1 MAIEDQMNNLTGPS
15 EAEQAGVKVEIVS
28 GEDAFTAG
36 EVPEVGQEGTV
47 PAAPPEGKPSDD
59 LVIPVEGV
67 TPMEPEPREAPTA
80 PVVSEPAPVEEPT
93 VQPQA
98 EQEKSVAFD
107 TTQQPITAGLAP
119 AQPSYMPNI
128 VGTAVNETIETL
140 RGEQGELD
148 PLRVPDPFDPKNGE
162 VLYRMFF
169 KNEDPQSDSLVSN
182 AITSAI
188 GFVVNTGTDKPTSIP
203 ESEVI
208 LFNDIGSVYDRTRFL
223 VAEGGTHLV
232 YPQVGPDGQI
242 TTDVNG
248 RPLYNGETAL
258 PILQDLAAFRRP
270 SETDIDISLEGMG
283 TLRLADMP
291 RADLGPEGQAQ
302 LDNFLQKSGLS
313 PYERILVNR
322 AEYSGYLPDVIKQ
335 GRMNDIY
342 AIPQN
347 IVTGVLNQGVGGVFN
362 YLSEFANVPDSE
374 NLEVKEPQI
383 PYAVTFSQELS
394 ERLGISESDA
404 EALQSY
410 SGDALTR
417 SMRVASETLPI
428 LMSFWGG
435 RALRDKKIQ
444 DRFITWTKDELGVK
458 SENEILAALVSRG
471 ETLDGLLGRYV
482 RTQVKAP
489 IRLLQGVTERGT
501 VRALQRASSPMMRFL
516 SPTKKNLV
524 EYNAAQIQQLDNAIA
539 ANRSRISAMGGQAVP
554 KNSTRA
560 LEIQGIEKR
569 IDDLVKRRDKLVTK
583 GIKDLLPESVKK
595 VVTEEG
601 LALGGAVFAGQVY
614 QDLFNNSSSYLSGNT
629 EWAEAFG
636 SVLGTVVI
644 PMIVT
649 GSIYAGKAGINK
661 LGEVF
666 DWVVVNADSSFRR
679 KTSTGDAN
687 IDAQIDKM
695 YRGLKSA
702 DPEFQKHILDQF
714 DHLRR
719 LRDQLS
725 SARDRDGN
733 PLLSPQDVRMTF
745 SQMAGLMVFDSY
757 ANYITRSLADS
768 EIADVSSELIRLES
782 SLIEKME
789 QNNALASSIQKI
801 TGAGIQDPTL
811 APLAK
816 TLRSFVENTQRDI
829 DRKMSLTQ
837 SAIQEQAEMAKSMLG
852 GNTVLKVD
860 EATGE
865 VTALNLEEIFRRED
879 EAIINT
885 GLRAG
890 EPLDVIQQRL
900 VENAAERLRVYRENL
915 SVGNDIFT
923 AQDGLSS
930 EKFTEG
936 FWFNRSRKFG
946 EVGEKFDNLRTT
958 YPNAFADGRF
968 LIEWIQQNAPE
979 LMQELGQEATLGARQ
994 LGGVTLNN
1002 KVRTGATRALHESF
1016 KRLENNL
1023 IAQGADPTDIQML
1036 KEMSGEANNG
1046 LQQFINIDKFL
1057 RQKALSEDG
1066 AEFAQN
1072 LFNDPN
1078 ATGQDLIALADNLEL
1093 PLNFSDVHLI
1103 ASSLGKMASKYEGA
1117 PQAVP
1122 LAVFRETFLDQ
1133 VASPQFGFRVDGE
1146 FIGKEI
1152 MDQYAE
1158 ARRFAKV
1165 EYYDRFH
1172 TPGTWPSKFA
1182 QGVSGQSEGLPTHKY
1197 KAGNEPSKMLGKFLR
1212 GVDGFYT
1219 RPLDPA
1225 LDADSLGELEV
1236 ALARVW
1242 GEYDPASGTYY
1253 INLDSPETK
1262 DLARMFQG
1270 LAAEEFLKSDY
1281 AREVLKRTEKGGFDL
1296 VREILNVTK
1305 ATGEYN
1311 PTFID
1316 NLTKIQGR
1324 RRLADG
1330 TLSAPQP
1337 IIGETDIARA
1347 IDIDKVNLH
1356 DEETRNLTNTALIEV
1371 KGRALKL
1378 MNESTSEAR
1387 QLQNKVRGFETL
1399 VSVLESENPGM
1410 QLHAIMRS
1418 NPQKLDALRD
1428 RYMTELVTTGVV
1440 DTFEEAGEV
1449 FNKSIGLA
1457 LGQALSDRFIQ
1468 FQGRSVFGE
1477 QMKSVRDP
1485 AEMARFLGAED
1496 ANLESMMREVFGDE
1510 HYQSLRNIADF
1521 YAGTLPPSVNVKYLL
1536 PTDLTPE
1543 ALYSRLNNINRGVA
1557 GIRWTVTEFLLRS
1570 MRSQRSNVIQTMF
1583 DNPDAAEVFEAIIL
1597 QNKEISPSM
1606 WSRLEEA
1613 LFSAVSQSLVIRAGI
1628 YETDMSQVEKDA
1640 AYRSQLQDMGLTVPT
1655 ETGEIRRT
1663 NAGQIPVSP

>member
-1 MAIEDQMNNLTGPS
+1 MAIEDQMNDLN
-15 EAEQAGVKVEIVS
+15 AEPTDAEKAGIKVEIVS
-28 GEDAFTAG
+28 GEDALTAG
-36 EVPEVGQEGTV
+36 AVPEEGQEGTI
-47 PAAPPEGKPSDD
+47 PAAPPEGKPSEDM
-59 LVIPVEGV
+59 VIPVEGV
-67 TPMEPEPREAPTA
+67 TPTEPEPR
-80 PVVSEPAPVEEPT
+80 PVVAAEQTAQPPAEQPTEERPVVFDTSQPVMAGLVPAP
-93 VQPQA
+93 
-98 EQEKSVAFD
+98 
-107 TTQQPITAGLAP
+107 P
-119 AQPSYMPNI
+119 ARMPNI
-128 VGTAVNETIETL
+128 VGTAVNETLETL
-140 RGEQGELD
+140 RGEQGDLD

-169 KNEDPQSDSLVSN
+169 KNEDPQADAMVSN
-182 AITSAI
+182 AITSAV
-188 GFVVNTGTDKPTSIP
+188 GFVVNTSGDTPTSIP
-203 ESEVI
+203 QSEVI
-208 LFNDIGSVYDRTRFL
+208 LFNDIESAYDRTRFI

-232 YPQVGPDGQI
+232 YPQMGPDGRMS
-242 TTDVNG
+242 TDVNG
-248 RPLYNGETAL
+248 QPLYNGETAL

-270 SETDIDISLEGMG
+270 SETDIQLSLEGMG
-283 TLRLADMP
+283 TLRLADVP

-302 LDNFLQKSGLS
+302 LDNFLQKAGLS
-313 PYERILVNR
+313 PYERVLVNR
-322 AEYSGYLPDVIKQ
+322 AEYSGYLPEVISQ

-347 IVTGVLNQGVGGVFN
+347 IATGILNMGVEGVFG
-362 YLSEFANVPDSE
+362 YLAEFANIPDTG
-374 NLEVKEPQI
+374 EPVETPDPMI
-383 PYAVTFSQELS
+383 PYATTFSQELA
-394 ERLGISESDA
+394 ERIGISESDA
-404 EALQSY
+404 DALQGY

-417 SMRVASETLPI
+417 TMRTAQETLPI
-428 LMSFWGG
+428 LMSYWGG
-435 RALRDKKIQ
+435 RALRDKKQQ
-444 DRFITWTKDELGVK
+444 DKFINWVK
-458 SENEILAALVSRG
+458 SEYGVQNEKEILGAIVRNG
-471 ETLDGLLGRYV
+471 DTLDGVLGRYI

-489 IRLLQGVTERGT
+489 VRLLQGVTERGT
-501 VRALQRASSPMMRFL
+501 VRALQRASSPMMRVL
-516 SPTKKNLV
+516 SPSKKNLV

-539 ANRSRISAMGGQAVP
+539 ANRSRISAMGGEAVP

-560 LEIQGIEKR
+560 LEIQAIER
-569 IDDLVKRRDKLVTK
+569 RTQDLITRRDKLLSK
-583 GIKDLLPESVKK
+583 GIRDLLPESVKRIA
-595 VVTEEG
+595 TEEG
-601 LALGGAVFAGQVY
+601 IALGGAVMAGQAY

-629 EWAEAFG
+629 AWAEAFG
-636 SVLGTVVI
+636 SVMATVFLPMTATGLIEGTK
-644 PMIVT
+644 T
-649 GSIYAGKAGINK
+649 GINK

-666 DWVVVNADSSFRR
+666 DWVVVNTDTSFRR
-679 KTSTGDAN
+679 KITTGDSSLDN
-687 IDAQIDKM
+687 QIDKM
-695 YRGLKSA
+695 YRGLKAA
-702 DPEFQKHILDQF
+702 DPEFQKYILDQF

-725 SARDRDGN
+725 SARDLDGN
-733 PLLSPQDVRMTF
+733 PLLSTQDVRMTF

-757 ANYITRSLADS
+757 ANYITRSLADA
-768 EIADVSSELIRLES
+768 EIADVSAELIRLET

-789 QNNALASSIQKI
+789 QNNALARSIQKI
-801 TGAGIQDPTL
+801 TGAGIQDPSL
-811 APLAK
+811 APIAK
-816 TLRSFVENTQRDI
+816 TLRGFVDATQRDI

-860 EATGE
+860 ETTGE
-865 VTALNLEEIFRRED
+865 VTTLNLEEVFRRED
-879 EAIINT
+879 EAIINI

-900 VENAAERLRVYRENL
+900 VENAAERLRVYRENIA
-915 SVGNDIFT
+915 VGNDIFT

-930 EKFTEG
+930 KKFTEG
-936 FWFNRSRKFG
+936 FWFNRSRKFAETG
-946 EVGEKFDNLRTT
+946 QRFDDLRSA
-958 YPNAFADGRF
+958 YPTAFADGRF

-979 LMQELGQEATLGARQ
+979 LMRELGQEATLGARQ
-994 LGGVTLNN
+994 MGGVTLNN
-1002 KVRTGATRALHESF
+1002 QVRTGTTRALHESF
-1016 KRLENNL
+1016 KRLEANL
-1023 IAQGADPTDIQML
+1023 IAKGADPTDIEML
-1036 KEMSGEANNG
+1036 KEMAGTSNNG
-1046 LQQFINIDKFL
+1046 LQQFINLDRFL
-1057 RQKALSEDG
+1057 RQKALDEDG

-1072 LFNDPN
+1072 LFNDPE
-1078 ATGQDLIALADNLEL
+1078 ASGQDLISLADNLEL

-1103 ASSLGKMASKYEGA
+1103 ASSLGKMASKYEGT

-1133 VASPQFGFRVDGE
+1133 VASPQYGFRIDGE
-1146 FIGKEI
+1146 FIGEEI
-1152 MDQYAE
+1152 MRQYGE
-1158 ARRFAKV
+1158 ARQFAKR

-1172 TPGTWPSKFA
+1172 VPGTWPSKFA

-1197 KAGNEPSKMLGKFLR
+1197 RQGNEPSKLLKKTLQS
-1212 GVDGFYT
+1212 VDGFYS
-1219 RPLDPA
+1219 RPLDVEV
-1225 LDADSLGELEV
+1225 DADSLGELEV

-1242 GEYDPASGTYY
+1242 GEYDPATGTYY
-1253 INLDSPETK
+1253 IDLDSPETK

-1281 AREVLKRTEKGGFDL
+1281 ARELLQRTEKGGFDM

-1330 TLSAPQP
+1330 TLSAPEP

-1347 IDIDKVNLH
+1347 IDIDKVNLY
-1356 DEETRNLTNTALIEV
+1356 DEETRALTNTAIIKV
-1371 KGRALKL
+1371 KERALRL
-1378 MNESTSEAR
+1378 MNEGTTEAR
-1387 QLQNKVRGFETL
+1387 NLQKEIRGFESL
-1399 VSVLESENPGM
+1399 VTMLEADNPGPQIHSM
-1410 QLHAIMRS
+1410 MRS

-1440 DTFEEAGEV
+1440 ETFEEAGQI
-1449 FNKSIGLA
+1449 FNRSIALS
-1457 LGQALSDRFIQ
+1457 LGQALSDRFIK

-1496 ANLESMMREVFGDE
+1496 ANLEAMMREVFGNE

-1521 YAGTLPPSVNVKYLL
+1521 YAGTLPPSVDVKYLM

-1570 MRSQRSNVIQTMF
+1570 MRSQRSNLIQTMF

-1597 QNKEISPSM
+1597 QNKEITPSM
-1606 WSRLEEA
+1606 WSRMEEA

-1628 YETDMSQVEKDA
+1628 YETDMGQVERDE
-1640 AYRSQLQDMGLTVPT
+1640 AYRSQLESMGLTIPT
-1655 ETGEIRRT
+1655 ETGGVQRI